1 MKKERILLI
10 ALVAIV
16 LTSCKSSI
24 FYQVYKATPSQE
36 MTQKDNCIVYEDD
49 NCIVSYNLWKDGG
62 NMGFMFTNKTENDI
76 FLNLEQSYFILN
88 GISYNYYKDRVFT
101 SAVSSGVSESS
112 GATVSKSIMGLNYL
126 NLFQRNNAAVS
137 RTSGIVSSSG
147 SSISYNEQKIVCIPT
162 KTSKI
167 INEYNI
173 TESLIRD
180 CDLLRYPSKKQI
192 RTIHFTKNESPLV
205 FSNRITYALENSSN
219 LIEFENEFYVTEVT
233 NYPEKEIIEKE
244 YDEFCGEKSDEKI
257 EFFKNTS
264 PSKFYIRYSKGP
276 KGAKEFKH

>member
-1 MKKERILLI
+1 MRKKNLLLI
-10 ALVAIV
+10 AIIAIT
-16 LTSCKSSI
+16 LTSCKSS
-24 FYQVYKATPSQE
+24 FYYQVYKTEASQK
-36 MTQKDNCIVYEDD
+36 MIHKDDKIAYEDE
-49 NCIVSYNLWKDGG
+49 NCIVSYNLWKNGG
-62 NMGFMFTNKTENDI
+62 NMGFIFTNKTENDI

-112 GATVSKSIMGLNYL
+112 GSTASKSIIGLNYL
-126 NLFQRNNAAVS
+126 NLFQTNKAVVS

-147 SSISYNEQKIVCIPT
+147 SSISFNEQKIVCIPT

-233 NYPEKEIIEKE
+233 NYPEKEIIGKE
-244 YDEFCGEKSDEKI
+244 YDEFCGEKGDEKVKY
-257 EFFKNTS
+257 FKNFS
-264 PSKFYIRYSKGP
+264 PKMFYIEYTKGNR
-276 KGAKEFKH
+276 GFKH

>member
-1 MKKERILLI
+1 MRKKNLLLI
-10 ALVAIV
+10 AIIAITF
-16 LTSCKSSI
+16 TSCKSS
-24 FYQVYKATPSQE
+24 FYYQVYQTEASQE
-36 MTQKDNCIVYEDD
+36 MSHKSNKIVYEDE

-62 NMGFMFTNKTENDI
+62 NMGFMFTNKTEYDI

-112 GATVSKSIMGLNYL
+112 GATASKSMMGLNYL

-173 TESLIRD
+173 TELLIRD

-233 NYPEKEIIEKE
+233 NYPEKEIIKKE